1 MTQEEYATLPVVE
14 EHLRIDKRTVTT
26 GRVKVRTETQYVDEI
41 ASALLES
48 EAIEV
53 ERVTINQPVEQAPP
67 VRTEGNVTI
76 IPVLEEVLFVE
87 KRLVLK
93 EELHVRRRV
102 TEERFE
108 VPVAL
113 RKQHAVVER
122 IDETAFPQTEEGN

>member
-1 MTQEEYATLPVVE
+1 MTDERHATLPVVE
-14 EHLRIDKRTVTT
+14 EHLHIDKRTVST
-26 GRVKVRTETQYVDEI
+26 GRVKVRTETEYVDEI
-41 ASALLES
+41 ASALLSS
-48 EAIEV
+48 EAVEV
-53 ERVTINQPVEQAPP
+53 ERVAIDKPVEQAPP
-67 VRTEGNVTI
+67 VRTEGDVTI

-108 VPVAL
+108 VPVTL

-122 IDETAFPQTEEGN
+122 IDEPASPPTEEGN